1 MKYALIGCGR
11 VAPCHIK
18 AAQKNGLEIVALCDC
33 DIEKA
38 KKLAAENG
46 VEKAAFY
53 SDYKEMIKKER
64 PEIVSIAAISGV
76 HAEIAVFCAESGVNF
91 IVEKPMAMSI
101 DEADKIIAAVEKSGV
116 TASVCHQNRFN
127 TAVLELRRALD
138 EGRFGKISHASLAV
152 RWHRGDEY
160 YLQDGWRGKW
170 ATDGGTLM
178 NQCIHGMD
186 LLRWLLGDEIDAVFG
201 FTNLSFHTVP
211 EAEDVGVA
219 VVKFKNGATA
229 TVEGTVNAVC
239 DMEETLAVFGEK
251 GTVRLAGMAANEVD
265 FWRFCDE
272 RHGDGE
278 LSELREEV
286 KNVYGNG
293 HTGLFADVISAVKE
307 RRAPFVDVYAGKRA
321 VEFVLS
327 VYKSQKTGLPVKL
340 PLKNFGSADM
350 AGEFKA

>member
-1 MKYALIGCGR
+1 M
-11 VAPCHIK
+11 
-18 AAQKNGLEIVALCDC
+18 
-33 DIEKA
+33 
-38 KKLAAENG
+38 
-46 VEKAAFY
+46 
-53 SDYKEMIKKER
+53 
-64 PEIVSIAAISGV
+64 
-76 HAEIAVFCAESGVNF
+76 
-91 IVEKPMAMSI
+91 
-101 DEADKIIAAVEKSGV
+101 
-116 TASVCHQNRFN
+116 CHQNRFN

-170 ATDGGTLM
+170 ATDGVTLM

-186 LLRWLLGDEIDAVFG
+186 LLRWLLGDEIDTVFG

-272 RHGDGE
+272 RYGDGE

-293 HTGLFADVISAVKE
+293 HTGLFADVVSAVNE
-307 RRAPFVDVYAGKRA
+307 HRAPFVDVYAGKRA

-350 AGEFKA
+350 AGEFKV